1 MTSGKVARY
10 LVERQGIAHQDA
22 EQWVERAV
30 QDIRDGNLSDP
41 AVSVDHKKSEFLEIA
56 AHIHRLPLFQTL
68 AAEDVRQIAGRIFV
82 KRHEPGHAFF
92 HQNEPADRMYV
103 IEHGEV
109 ALIDPRDNT
118 RRPTRLHDHDAFGG
132 MSFLTGAAHAVTA
145 VATEETVVWVLR
157 KRDFEQLVSELP
169 GLARSIRS
177 VLEQDQ
183 IVNYLAEKHEFGA
196 AKAARWVRQAVESM
210 DTGRNMVPAV
220 EMTRTLTEHK
230 GAPLA
235 IWLGI
240 LLDGVPESL
249 VIGSSLIHS
258 HVSLSLMAGLF
269 ISNYPEALSSS
280 AGMKQQGFRF
290 SRILLM
296 WTSLMII
303 TGIGAAVGNLFFQ
316 GAPPF
321 LFAIVEGVAAGSML
335 TMIAETMLPEAY
347 FKGGSIVGFATL
359 LGFLIAIFFKVLDP
373 AAH

>member
-1 MTSGKVARY
+1 MDYK
-10 LVERQGIAHQDA
+10 E
-22 EQWVERAV
+22 
-30 QDIRDGNLSDP
+30 
-41 AVSVDHKKSEFLEIA
+41 SEFVEVA
-56 AHIHRLPLFQTL
+56 GHIHRLPLFQL
-68 AAEDVRQIAGRIFV
+68 LSAEDVRRVAARIFL
-82 KRHEPGHAFF
+82 KRHEPGHTFF
-92 HQNEPADRMYV
+92 HQNEPPNRMYV

-109 ALIDPRDNT
+109 ALIDPRDKN
-118 RRPTRLHDHDAFGG
+118 RRPARLHDHDAFGG

-145 VATEETVVWVLR
+145 VASEETFVWVLR
-157 KRDFEQLVSELP
+157 KRDFDELVNESPSLSR
-169 GLARSIRS
+169 AIRRF
-177 VLEQDQ
+177 LEQDD
-183 IVNYLAEKHEFGA
+183 IVNYLSEKHEFGT

-210 DTGRNMVPAV
+210 DTGKNMIPAA
-220 EMTRTLTEHK
+220 EMARTLTEHK

-240 LLDGVPESL
+240 MLDGVPESL

-296 WTSLMII
+296 WTSLMFV
-303 TGIGAAVGNLFFQ
+303 TGIGAAIGNVFFQ

-321 LFAIVEGVAAGSML
+321 LFAVVEGVAAGSML

-347 FKGGSIVGFATL
+347 FKGGTIVGFATL

-373 AAH
+373 GSH